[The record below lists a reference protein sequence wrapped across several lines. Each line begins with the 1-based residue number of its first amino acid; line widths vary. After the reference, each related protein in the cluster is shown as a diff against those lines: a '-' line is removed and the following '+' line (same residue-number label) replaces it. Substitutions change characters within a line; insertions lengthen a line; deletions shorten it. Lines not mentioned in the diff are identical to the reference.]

1 MAEVYR
7 TSNTPGVAPSLSVSR
22 LRRLWSRPT
31 LWVGLTILI
40 FLILFC
46 FLGPVAFPQNP
57 LAVHLTYLNQPPSAR
72 FPLGTDSL
80 GRSELS
86 RMMYGGR
93 GLILVGLASSAVA
106 AVLGTL
112 VGLIGAVFGGWVD
125 RMTTWA
131 TDVVLSIP
139 QLLPLMLIMVLL
151 RPSPLT
157 MVFVVGATT
166 WPLIARLVRAEA
178 LSIRE
183 RDYIEAA
190 RSLGAN
196 QWRILLQ
203 HLLPNLW
210 GTILTAS
217 SNQVAAAMLVVATVS
232 FLGFGLPPPSPNWA
246 GMVSS
251 GTNDLMLGSW
261 WLMLFPGLAFIL
273 LQFSVNFIAGAIRSA
288 LTIQGGIQ

>member
-57 LAVHLTYLNQPPSAR
+57 LAVHLTHLNQPPSAR

-178 LSIRE
+178 LSILE

-190 RSLGAN
+190 RSLGAS

-273 LQFSVNFIAGAIRSA
+273 LQFSVNFIAEAIRSA

>member
-57 LAVHLTYLNQPPSAR
+57 LAVHLTHLNQPPSAR

-190 RSLGAN
+190 RSLGAS

-273 LQFSVNFIAGAIRSA
+273 LQFSVNFIAEAIRSA

>member
-57 LAVHLTYLNQPPSAR
+57 LAVHLTHLNQPPSAR

-131 TDVVLSIP
+131 TEVVLSIP

-190 RSLGAN
+190 RSLGAS

-273 LQFSVNFIAGAIRSA
+273 LQFSVNFIAEAIRSA

>member
-1 MAEVYR
+1 MAEVY
-7 TSNTPGVAPSLSVSR
+7 TATASPSVSR
-22 LRRLWSRPT
+22 FRMLWTRPT
-31 LWVGLTILI
+31 LWTGLALLM

-46 FLGPVAFPQNP
+46 FLGPVVFPQNP
-57 LAVHLTYLNQPPSAR
+57 LAVHLAHLAKPPSAQ

-93 GLILVGLASSAVA
+93 GLIVVGLASSVVA
-106 AVLGTL
+106 AVIGTL
-112 VGLIGAVFGGWVD
+112 VGLLGGFSGGLVD
-125 RMTTWA
+125 RCTTWA

-166 WPLIARLVRAEA
+166 WPLIARLVRAET
-178 LSIRE
+178 LSTRE

-190 RSLGAN
+190 RSLGAS
-196 QWRILLQ
+196 QWRILIQ
-203 HLLPNLW
+203 HVVPNLW
-210 GTILTAS
+210 GSILTAA
-217 SNQVAAAMLVVATVS
+217 SNQVAAAILVVATVS
-232 FLGFGLPPPSPNWA
+232 FLGFGLPPPWPNWA
-246 GMVSS
+246 GMVSTGSIFLTS
-251 GTNDLMLGSW
+251 GYW

-273 LQFSVNFIAGAIRSA
+273 LQLSVNFISEAIRRTFA
-288 LTIQGGIQ
+288 VQGGIH

>member
-1 MAEVYR
+1 
-7 TSNTPGVAPSLSVSR
+7 
-22 LRRLWSRPT
+22 
-31 LWVGLTILI
+31 
-40 FLILFC
+40 
-46 FLGPVAFPQNP
+46 
-57 LAVHLTYLNQPPSAR
+57 
-72 FPLGTDSL
+72 
-80 GRSELS
+80 
-86 RMMYGGR
+86 MMYGGR

-178 LSIRE
+178 LSILE

-190 RSLGAN
+190 RSLGAS

-273 LQFSVNFIAGAIRSA
+273 LQFSVNFIAEAIRSA

>member
-7 TSNTPGVAPSLSVSR
+7 TSNTPGVPPSLSVSR

-57 LAVHLTYLNQPPSAR
+57 LAVHLTHLNQPPSAR

-190 RSLGAN
+190 RSLGAS

-273 LQFSVNFIAGAIRSA
+273 LQFSVNFIAEAIRSA